1 MICHSMWQSEE
12 RGITMSD
19 NRFLSELFVLI
30 NYDKNFPKTSLIMD
44 EENMQLM
51 IQVKDGSKF
60 RIKVEN
66 TDNVKI

>member
-1 MICHSMWQSEE
+1 
-12 RGITMSD
+12 MSD

-30 NYDKNFPKTSLIMD
+30 NYDENFPKASLIME

-51 IQVKDGSKF
+51 VQVKDGSKF

-66 TDNVKI
+66 AGNITV

>member
-1 MICHSMWQSEE
+1 MKK
-12 RGITMSD
+12 GITMSD

-30 NYDKNFPKTSLIMD
+30 NYDENFSKTSLIMD

-66 TDNVKI
+66 ADNVKF